1 MKKVLLLAVAAM
13 MATSGFA
20 QKMKESRTFNQRQF
34 LPRLEQKMT
43 MRTETTR
50 AASPA
55 RSAADG
61 LYYLR
66 PEGSFW
72 LGWDLQGMGYAPSM
86 VLVAPWDET
95 PFINMATDP
104 KRTEW
109 GIETAS
115 GKVSLQDEADESNNL
130 PFSLPPM
137 SMYYCP
143 TLYTGD
149 GSNQWDLSQNSVY
162 YQRMSTDYTTHILTD
177 SVTSFKASDDHAA
190 YYAQNQYWGPQISGI
205 GLFNDNMYGS
215 GVYELTDEK
224 GNVLYTYTSY
234 RAEQYFG
241 KPQAPLYIENIYAQ
255 GCSFSKPIKEGGK
268 LYCHICGV
276 KDQEESWGT
285 IKVADMD
292 NIIATLVCEPD
303 DTIDFVTE
311 DVRNEKTI
319 YEGTCKFTNKQI
331 GPFGNIVEKPVVV
344 DQEFALAFTGFESD
358 LVDFGMYALRI
369 PIEDEIAYDAVMW
382 GKWDDGEEAYNQYSS
397 RFALDAG
404 ITGMFVK
411 YNTEIFVNKETGEPL
426 SLTEVRLDAQTGEA
440 MDDGGAGFNYVP
452 FTTPTRWYNNEGA
465 PNYEVVMDEDAK
477 EWLGVEVQE
486 LVDAEME
493 ITIDDLINAI
503 IFYADPLPADAT
515 VEVNTESAS
524 EVRNARYAI
533 ARVKGYE
540 VESDPIIVV
549 QGDITI
555 EEAKELAAASTG
567 IENITVVKAD
577 KQSKSKIYNLNG
589 QQVNGS
595 YKGIVIRD
603 GKKVINK

>member
-104 KRTEW
+104 TRTEW

-115 GKVSLQDEADESNNL
+115 GKVSLQDEADEANNL

-162 YQRMSTDYTTHILTD
+162 YQRMSTDYTTRILTD
-177 SVTSFKASDDHAA
+177 SVTTFKASDDHAA
-190 YYAQNQYWGPQISGI
+190 YPYGGTYYGPIASWGLFTDNMFGSGI
-205 GLFNDNMYGS
+205 M
-215 GVYELTDEK
+215 EETDDK
-224 GNVLYTYTSY
+224 GTVLYTYTSY

-241 KPQAPLYIENIYAQ
+241 KPQAPLYIENIYAS
-255 GCSFSKPIKEGGK
+255 GSTFTKPIKEGGK
-268 LYCHICGV
+268 IYCHICGV
-276 KDQEESWGT
+276 KDQEERWGT
-285 IKVADMD
+285 FKVADMD
-292 NIIATLVCEPD
+292 NIIATFVCEPE

-311 DVRNEKTI
+311 DERNGIKI
-319 YEGTCKFTNKQI
+319 YEGTCKFTNKQP
-331 GPFGNIVEKPVVV
+331 GPFGNMVEKPVVV

-358 LVDFGMYALRI
+358 LVDFGIYGLRI
-369 PIEDEIAYDAVMW
+369 PLEDETVGQGVAW
-382 GKWDDGEEAYNQYSS
+382 GVWNDGEEQYVQYS
-397 RFALDAG
+397 APIAMNCG
-404 ITGMFVK
+404 ITGMLVK

-426 SLTEVRLDAQTGEA
+426 PLTEVRLDAQTGEA